1 MRQETSLMS
10 YRIIIPARIGS
21 TRLPNKPLK
30 DIAGKTLI
38 ERVVD
43 QARKTSAKS
52 IHVATDSDEIMYHCN
67 EINVEALLTN
77 SNHRTGSDRLFESC
91 DILKLSDE
99 ELIINIQGDEP
110 FIEPK
115 DIENLA
121 QLAEKE
127 NANMV
132 TLYSSLVSNDLAN
145 KDVVKL
151 WLDSNIVKDF
161 SRDVDHLPR
170 KDAKKHIGVYGYK
183 VNFLQRF
190 IKWKQSENE
199 IKRNLEQMRVM
210 DNGEKIYAIESS
222 GKYHIGVDTE
232 SDLKQAIEIALDLE

>member
-1 MRQETSLMS
+1 MS

-43 QARKTSAKS
+43 QAKKTTAKS
-52 IHVATDSDEIMYHCN
+52 IHVATDSEEIMDHCN
-67 EINVEALLTN
+67 EINVEALLT
-77 SNHRTGSDRLFESC
+77 SSDHKTGSDRIFESC
-91 DILKLSDE
+91 DILKLLDQ

-110 FIEPK
+110 FIDPK
-115 DIENLA
+115 DIENLESNE
-121 QLAEKE
+121 LE
-127 NANMV
+127 NN
-132 TLYSSLVSNDLAN
+132 
-145 KDVVKL
+145 DVVKL

-161 SRDVDHLPR
+161 SRYGDHLPR
-170 KDAKKHIGVYGYK
+170 KDAKKHIGVYGYR
-183 VNFLQRF
+183 VNFLQKF
-190 IKWKQSENE
+190 IKWRQSENE

-210 DNGEKIYAIESS
+210 DNGGKIYAIESS

-232 SDLKQAIEIALDLE
+232 SDLKLATEIALDLE

>member
-1 MRQETSLMS
+1 MS

-43 QARKTSAKS
+43 QAKKTTAKS
-52 IHVATDSDEIMYHCN
+52 IHVATDSEEIMDHCN
-67 EINVEALLTN
+67 EINVEALLT
-77 SNHRTGSDRLFESC
+77 SSDHKTGSDRIFESC
-91 DILKLSDE
+91 DILKLLDQ

-110 FIEPK
+110 FIDPK

-127 NANMV
+127 NANTV
-132 TLYSSLVSNDLAN
+132 TLYTNLESNELEN
-145 KDVVKL
+145 NDVVKL

-161 SRDVDHLPR
+161 SRYGDHLPR
-170 KDAKKHIGVYGYK
+170 KDAKKHIGVYGYR
-183 VNFLQRF
+183 VNFLQKF
-190 IKWKQSENE
+190 IKWRQSENE

-210 DNGEKIYAIESS
+210 DNGGKIYAIESS

-232 SDLKQAIEIALDLE
+232 SDLKLATEIALNLE

>member
-43 QARKTSAKS
+43 QAKKTNAKS
-52 IHVATDSDEIMYHCN
+52 IHVATDSEEIMDHCN
-67 EINVEALLTN
+67 EINVEALLT
-77 SNHRTGSDRLFESC
+77 SSDHKTGSDRLSESC
-91 DILKLSDE
+91 DILKLLDE
-99 ELIINIQGDEP
+99 ELIVNIQGDEP
-110 FIEPK
+110 FIDPQ

-121 QLAEKE
+121 KLAEKE
-127 NANMV
+127 NANTV
-132 TLYSSLVSNDLAN
+132 TLYTNLESNELEN
-145 KDVVKL
+145 YNVVKL
-151 WLDSNIVKDF
+151 WLDSNIVTDF
-161 SRDVDHLPR
+161 SRYGDHLPR
-170 KDAKKHIGVYGYK
+170 KDAKKHIGVYGYR
-183 VNFLQRF
+183 VNFLQKF
-190 IKWKQSENE
+190 IKWRQSENE

-210 DNGEKIYAIESS
+210 DNGGKIYAIESS

-232 SDLKQAIEIALDLE
+232 SDLKLATEIALDLE

>member
-1 MRQETSLMS
+1 MS

-43 QARKTSAKS
+43 QAKKTTAKS
-52 IHVATDSDEIMYHCN
+52 IHVATDSEEIMDHCN
-67 EINVEALLTN
+67 EINVEALLT
-77 SNHRTGSDRLFESC
+77 SSDHKTGSDRLFESC
-91 DILKLSDE
+91 DILKLLDQ

-110 FIEPK
+110 FIDPK

-127 NANMV
+127 NANTV
-132 TLYSSLVSNDLAN
+132 TLYTNLESNELEN
-145 KDVVKL
+145 NDVVKL

-161 SRDVDHLPR
+161 SRYGDHLPR
-170 KDAKKHIGVYGYK
+170 KDAKKHIGVYGYR
-183 VNFLQRF
+183 VNFLQKF
-190 IKWKQSENE
+190 IKWGQS
-199 IKRNLEQMRVM
+199 
-210 DNGEKIYAIESS
+210 
-222 GKYHIGVDTE
+222 
-232 SDLKQAIEIALDLE
+232 

>member
-1 MRQETSLMS
+1 MS

-43 QARKTSAKS
+43 QAKKTTAKS
-52 IHVATDSDEIMYHCN
+52 IHVATDSEEIMDHCN
-67 EINVEALLTN
+67 EINVEALLT
-77 SNHRTGSDRLFESC
+77 SSDHKTGSDRLFESC
-91 DILKLSDE
+91 DILKLLDQ

-110 FIEPK
+110 FIDPK

-127 NANMV
+127 NANTV
-132 TLYSSLVSNDLAN
+132 TLYTNLESNELEN
-145 KDVVKL
+145 NDVVTL
-151 WLDSNIVKDF
+151 QLDANIDKDF
-161 SRDVDHLPR
+161 SRDVAHLPR
-170 KDAKKHIGVYGYK
+170 KDAKKHIGVYGYR
-183 VNFLQRF
+183 VNFLQKF
-190 IKWKQSENE
+190 IKWRQSENE

-210 DNGEKIYAIESS
+210 DNGGKIYAIESS

-232 SDLKQAIEIALDLE
+232 SDLKLATEIALDLE

>member
-1 MRQETSLMS
+1 MS

-43 QARKTSAKS
+43 QAKKTNAKS
-52 IHVATDSDEIMYHCN
+52 IHVATDSEEIMDHCN
-67 EINVEALLTN
+67 EINVEDLLT
-77 SNHRTGSDRLFESC
+77 SPDHKTGSDRLFESC
-91 DILKLSDE
+91 GILKLLNE
-99 ELIINIQGDEP
+99 ELIVNIQGDEP
-110 FIEPK
+110 FIDPQ

-127 NANMV
+127 NANTV
-132 TLYSSLVSNDLAN
+132 TLYTNLESNELEN
-145 KDVVKL
+145 NDVVKL

-161 SRDVDHLPR
+161 SRYGDHLPR
-170 KDAKKHIGVYGYK
+170 KDAKKHIGVYGYR
-183 VNFLQRF
+183 VNFLQKF
-190 IKWKQSENE
+190 IKWRQSENE

-210 DNGEKIYAIESS
+210 DNGGKIYAIESS

-232 SDLKQAIEIALDLE
+232 SDLKLATEIALDLE

>member
-1 MRQETSLMS
+1 MS

-21 TRLPNKPLK
+21 KRLPNKPLK

-43 QARKTSAKS
+43 QAKKTTAKS
-52 IHVATDSDEIMYHCN
+52 IHVATDSEEIMDHCN
-67 EINVEALLTN
+67 EINVEALLT
-77 SNHRTGSDRLFESC
+77 SSDHKTGSDRIFESC
-91 DILKLSDE
+91 DILKLLDQ

-110 FIEPK
+110 FIDPK

-127 NANMV
+127 NANTV
-132 TLYSSLVSNDLAN
+132 TLYTNLESNELEN
-145 KDVVKL
+145 NDVVKL

-161 SRDVDHLPR
+161 SRYGDHLPR
-170 KDAKKHIGVYGYK
+170 KDAKKHIGVYGYR
-183 VNFLQRF
+183 VNFLQKF
-190 IKWKQSENE
+190 IKWRQSENE

-210 DNGEKIYAIESS
+210 DNGGKIYAIESS

-232 SDLKQAIEIALDLE
+232 SDLKLATEIALDLE

>member
-1 MRQETSLMS
+1 MS

-43 QARKTSAKS
+43 QAKKTTAKS
-52 IHVATDSDEIMYHCN
+52 IHVATDSEEIMDHCN
-67 EINVEALLTN
+67 EINVEALLT
-77 SNHRTGSDRLFESC
+77 SSHHKTGSDRLFESC
-91 DILKLSDE
+91 DILKLLDQ

-110 FIEPK
+110 FIDPK

-127 NANMV
+127 NANTV
-132 TLYSSLVSNDLAN
+132 TLYTNLESNELEN
-145 KDVVKL
+145 NDVVKL

-161 SRDVDHLPR
+161 SRYGDHLPI
-170 KDAKKHIGVYGYK
+170 KDAKKHIGVYGYR
-183 VNFLQRF
+183 VNFLQKF
-190 IKWKQSENE
+190 VKWRQSENE

-210 DNGEKIYAIESS
+210 DNGGKIYAIESS

-232 SDLKQAIEIALDLE
+232 SDLKLAREIALDLE

>member
-1 MRQETSLMS
+1 MS

-43 QARKTSAKS
+43 QAKKTTAKS
-52 IHVATDSDEIMYHCN
+52 IHVATDSEEIMDHCN
-67 EINVEALLTN
+67 EINVEALLT
-77 SNHRTGSDRLFESC
+77 SSDHKTGSDRIFESC
-91 DILKLSDE
+91 DILKLLDQ

-110 FIEPK
+110 FIDPK

-121 QLAEKE
+121 KLAEKE
-127 NANMV
+127 NANTV
-132 TLYSSLVSNDLAN
+132 TLYTNLESNELEN
-145 KDVVKL
+145 NDVVKL

-161 SRDVDHLPR
+161 SRYGDHLPR
-170 KDAKKHIGVYGYK
+170 KDAKKHIGVYGYR
-183 VNFLQRF
+183 VNFLQKF
-190 IKWKQSENE
+190 IKWRQSENE

-210 DNGEKIYAIESS
+210 DNGGKIYAIESS

-232 SDLKQAIEIALDLE
+232 SDLKLATEIALDLE

>member
-1 MRQETSLMS
+1 MS

-43 QARKTSAKS
+43 QAKKTTAKS
-52 IHVATDSDEIMYHCN
+52 IHVATDSEEIMDHCN
-67 EINVEALLTN
+67 EINVEALLT
-77 SNHRTGSDRLFESC
+77 SSHHKTGSDRLFESC
-91 DILKLSDE
+91 DILKLLDQ

-110 FIEPK
+110 FIDPK

-127 NANMV
+127 NANTV
-132 TLYSSLVSNDLAN
+132 TLYTNLESNELEN
-145 KDVVKL
+145 NDVVKL

-161 SRDVDHLPR
+161 SRYGDHLPR
-170 KDAKKHIGVYGYK
+170 KDAKKHIGVYGYR
-183 VNFLQRF
+183 VNFLQKF
-190 IKWKQSENE
+190 IKWRQSKNE

-210 DNGEKIYAIESS
+210 DNGGKIYAIESS

-232 SDLKQAIEIALDLE
+232 SDLKLATEIALDFE

>member
-1 MRQETSLMS
+1 MS

-43 QARKTSAKS
+43 QAKKTTAKS
-52 IHVATDSDEIMYHCN
+52 IHVATDSEEIMDHCN
-67 EINVEALLTN
+67 EINVEALLT
-77 SNHRTGSDRLFESC
+77 SSHHKTGSDRLFESC
-91 DILKLSDE
+91 NILKLSDQ

-110 FIEPK
+110 FIDPK

-127 NANMV
+127 NANTV
-132 TLYSSLVSNDLAN
+132 TLYTNLESNELEN
-145 KDVVKL
+145 NDVVKL

-161 SRDVDHLPR
+161 SRYGDHLPR
-170 KDAKKHIGVYGYK
+170 KDAKKHIGVYGYR
-183 VNFLQRF
+183 VNFLQKF
-190 IKWKQSENE
+190 IKWRQSENE

-210 DNGEKIYAIESS
+210 DNGGKIYAIESS

-232 SDLKQAIEIALDLE
+232 SDLKLATEIALDLE

>member
-1 MRQETSLMS
+1 MS

-43 QARKTSAKS
+43 QAKKTAAKS
-52 IHVATDSDEIMYHCN
+52 IHVATDSEEIVDHCN
-67 EINVEALLTN
+67 EINVEALLT
-77 SNHRTGSDRLFESC
+77 SSDHKTGSDRLFESC
-91 DILKLSDE
+91 NILKLSDQ

-110 FIEPK
+110 FTDPN
-115 DIENLA
+115 DIENLVK
-121 QLAEKE
+121 LAEKE

-132 TLYSSLVSNDLAN
+132 TLYSNLESNELVNN
-145 KDVVKL
+145 DVVKL

-161 SRDVDHLPR
+161 SRDGDHLPR

-183 VNFLQRF
+183 VNFLQKF
-190 IKWKQSENE
+190 IRWRQSENE

-210 DNGEKIYAIESS
+210 DNGGKIYAIESS

-232 SDLKQAIEIALDLE
+232 SDLKQATEIALDLE

>member
-1 MRQETSLMS
+1 MS

-43 QARKTSAKS
+43 QAKKTNAKS
-52 IHVATDSDEIMYHCN
+52 IRVATDSEEIMDHCN
-67 EINVEALLTN
+67 EINVEALLT
-77 SNHRTGSDRLFESC
+77 SSDHKTGSDRLFESC
-91 DILKLSDE
+91 DILKLLDQ

-110 FIEPK
+110 FIDPK

-127 NANMV
+127 NANTV
-132 TLYSSLVSNDLAN
+132 TLYTNLESNELEN
-145 KDVVKL
+145 NDVVKL

-161 SRDVDHLPR
+161 SRYGDHLPR
-170 KDAKKHIGVYGYK
+170 KDAKKHIGVYGYR
-183 VNFLQRF
+183 VNFLQKF
-190 IKWKQSENE
+190 IKWRQSENE

-210 DNGEKIYAIESS
+210 DNGGKIYAIESS

-232 SDLKQAIEIALDLE
+232 SDLKLATEIALDFE

>member
-1 MRQETSLMS
+1 MS

-43 QARKTSAKS
+43 QAKKTTAKS
-52 IHVATDSDEIMYHCN
+52 IHVAADSEEMMDHCN
-67 EINVEALLTN
+67 EINVEALLT
-77 SNHRTGSDRLFESC
+77 SSDHKTGSDRLFESC
-91 DILKLSDE
+91 DILKLLDQ

-110 FIEPK
+110 FIDPK

-127 NANMV
+127 NANTV
-132 TLYSSLVSNDLAN
+132 TLYTNLESNELEN
-145 KDVVKL
+145 NDVVKL

-161 SRDVDHLPR
+161 SRYGDHLPR
-170 KDAKKHIGVYGYK
+170 KDAKKHIGVYGYR
-183 VNFLQRF
+183 VNFLQKF
-190 IKWKQSENE
+190 IKWRQSENE

-210 DNGEKIYAIESS
+210 DNGGKIYAIESS

-232 SDLKQAIEIALDLE
+232 SDLKLATEIALDLE

>member
-1 MRQETSLMS
+1 MS

-43 QARKTSAKS
+43 QAKKTTAKS
-52 IHVATDSDEIMYHCN
+52 IHVATDSEEIMDHCN
-67 EINVEALLTN
+67 EINVEALLT
-77 SNHRTGSDRLFESC
+77 SSDHKTGSDRLFESC
-91 DILKLSDE
+91 DILKLLDQ

-110 FIEPK
+110 FIDPK

-132 TLYSSLVSNDLAN
+132 TLYTNLESNELEN
-145 KDVVKL
+145 NDVVKL
-151 WLDSNIVKDF
+151 WLDSNTVKDF
-161 SRDVDHLPR
+161 SRYGDHLPR
-170 KDAKKHIGVYGYK
+170 KDAKKHIGVYGYR
-183 VNFLQRF
+183 VNFLQKF
-190 IKWKQSENE
+190 IKWRQSENE

-210 DNGEKIYAIESS
+210 DNGGKIYAIESS

-232 SDLKQAIEIALDLE
+232 SDLKLATEIALDLE

>member
-1 MRQETSLMS
+1 MS

-43 QARKTSAKS
+43 QAKKTTAKS
-52 IHVATDSDEIMYHCN
+52 IHVATDSEEIMDHCN
-67 EINVEALLTN
+67 EINVEALLT
-77 SNHRTGSDRLFESC
+77 SSDHKTGSDRLFESC
-91 DILKLSDE
+91 DILKLLDQ

-110 FIEPK
+110 FIDPK
-115 DIENLA
+115 DIENLVK
-121 QLAEKE
+121 LAEKE
-127 NANMV
+127 NANTV
-132 TLYSSLVSNDLAN
+132 TLYTNLESNELEN
-145 KDVVKL
+145 NDVVKL

-161 SRDVDHLPR
+161 SRYGDHLPR
-170 KDAKKHIGVYGYK
+170 KDAKKHIGVYGYR
-183 VNFLQRF
+183 VNFLQKF
-190 IKWKQSENE
+190 IKWRQSENE

-210 DNGEKIYAIESS
+210 DNGGKIYAIESS

-232 SDLKQAIEIALDLE
+232 SDLKLATEIALDLE

>member
-1 MRQETSLMS
+1 MS

-38 ERVVD
+38 ERVVY
-43 QARKTSAKS
+43 QAKKTTAKS
-52 IHVATDSDEIMYHCN
+52 IHVATDSEEIMDHCN
-67 EINVEALLTN
+67 EINVEALLT
-77 SNHRTGSDRLFESC
+77 SSDHKTGSDRIFESC
-91 DILKLSDE
+91 DILKLLDQ

-110 FIEPK
+110 FIDPK

-127 NANMV
+127 NANTV
-132 TLYSSLVSNDLAN
+132 TLYTNLESNELEN
-145 KDVVKL
+145 NDVVKL

-161 SRDVDHLPR
+161 SRYGDHLPR
-170 KDAKKHIGVYGYK
+170 KDAKKHIGVYGYR
-183 VNFLQRF
+183 VNFLQKF
-190 IKWKQSENE
+190 IKWRQSENE

-210 DNGEKIYAIESS
+210 DNGGKIYAIESS

-232 SDLKQAIEIALDLE
+232 SDLKLATEIALDLE